1 VTGNEAGLKES
12 LACNLSLADAGA
24 GVNTPS
30 DLASGDVFI
39 ACDFRGDHLP
49 VGEID
54 PDDLFEVTPVIPDPL
69 SNELGL
75 GGGDRRK
82 GIRGQGVQDESV
94 SWEGTGGRR
103 EISKGANPF
112 GF

>member
-1 VTGNEAGLKES
+1 MAGNEGGLKES
-12 LACNLSLADAGA
+12 FACNLSLSDAGA

-39 ACDFRGDHLP
+39 SCDFRGDHLP

-54 PDDLFEVTPVIPDPL
+54 PDDLFEVTSVIPNPL

-82 GIRGQGVQDESV
+82 GIRGQGVQDKSV
-94 SWEGTGGRR
+94 RAKVGGY
-103 EISKGANPF
+103 EIIGLEV
-112 GF
+112 

>member
-1 VTGNEAGLKES
+1 VTGDKGGLKES

-24 GVNTPS
+24 GVNAPS

-39 ACDFRGDHLP
+39 SCDFRGDHLP

-75 GGGDRRK
+75 GGGDRIK

-94 SWEGTGGRR
+94 SWKGTGGRG